1 MKRVNQNTIEISQ
14 EELDNI
20 REFIETTLSND
31 RDQYIDKY
39 ICSLNWAS
47 EMRKMNPS
55 MYDMAQEMATI

>member
-20 REFIETTLSND
+20 REFIETTLSISWD
-31 RDQYIDKY
+31 HYTDQV
-39 ICSLNWAS
+39 ICSLDRAS
-47 EMRKMNPS
+47 GMREMDPS